1 MGDIAGKDDSRASE
15 VRCLPDG
22 DDGRK
27 QDQEPEDVYVPQTT
41 EAIESDERERQSE
54 RNRAQDLGS
63 ARN

>member
-1 MGDIAGKDDSRASE
+1 MGDITGKDDSRVSK
-15 VRCLPDG
+15 VRYLPDR

-41 EAIESDERERQSE
+41 EAIESDEHERQSE